1 MKTYKIFQIVFS
13 VILLLIVLFILG
25 NAVYNSAQPTDVATQ
40 TYTFGTDFIDV
51 ESATAEEL
59 TVSIPIP
66 SLADLV
72 GITPLITAMVAV
84 AGLLITLIVNW
95 REEMRKEAFF
105 TMELKARR
113 LEIEKLTLEIN
124 SLRDEYEQANNRVE

>member
-25 NAVYNSAQPTDVATQ
+25 NAVYRSTQRDVSVTQ
-40 TYTFGTDFIDV
+40 AHALVGVGTDV

-84 AGLLITLIVNW
+84 SGLLITLIVNW

-124 SLRDEYEQANNRVE
+124 SLRDEYEKANKQVE